1 MRRFEPIVAL
11 GGALLFGSLFVTWY
25 DATGSQEF
33 PVRGQSAFDA
43 LGSSGWQAFT
53 GVDLVLAVLAV
64 VIVVCSAGRAGM
76 AAGAPAAVVVLF
88 RMIDPPGPDAFV
100 ELGPGAWLALAGA
113 LTTVIGGLLVRNTN
127 VRPGEPIAGLGGVL
141 LLVSL
146 FAPWYRDGVYVVTR
160 GGGNTETVSVLATGD
175 LAAWRVFA
183 VVDVLLALLA
193 AIAIAVPVVAR
204 LADEPAKPIAAAV
217 IASAAGPIA
226 IALVVFRLIDTP
238 TPYGDLQLRPGAWL
252 ALAGALIAWIGSWMA
267 LRDESTP
274 GAEAPDVAL
283 RPAPPVA
290 AA

>member
-1 MRRFEPIVAL
+1 LRR
-11 GGALLFGSLFVTWY
+11 G
-25 DATGSQEF
+25 
-33 PVRGQSAFDA
+33 
-43 LGSSGWQAFT
+43 
-53 GVDLVLAVLAV
+53 
-64 VIVVCSAGRAGM
+64 
-76 AAGAPAAVVVLF
+76 
-88 RMIDPPGPDAFV
+88 
-100 ELGPGAWLALAGA
+100 
-113 LTTVIGGLLVRNTN
+113 N
-127 VRPGEPIAGLGGVL
+127 
-141 LLVSL
+141 
-146 FAPWYRDGVYVVTR
+146 RDGAYIVTR

-183 VVDVLLALLA
+183 VVDVLLAVLA

-217 IASAAGPIA
+217 IASAVGPIA

-238 TPYGDLQLRPGAWL
+238 TPFGDLQLRPGAWL

-283 RPAPPVA
+283 RPASPVA